1 MLGVFGLGRS
11 AARAAKQ
18 NMAQATAAST
28 LDRERQVEPNGDPRM
43 LLDAIAAALLRLIH
57 ALEKCEQAV
66 KVQLWWM
73 RGTWRGRASLHGAA
87 AASAPQTRPVQY
99 RGRLLL
105 D

>member
-1 MLGVFGLGRS
+1 MLGVFGLEGS

-18 NMAQATAAST
+18 KMAQATAAST
-28 LDRERQVEPNGDPRM
+28 LDRERQVELNGDPRM
-43 LLDAIAAALLRLIH
+43 LLDAIAAALQYQTR

-66 KVQLWWM
+66 KVQLWC
-73 RGTWRGRASLHGAA
+73 TWRGRASLHGAA